1 MKEDK
6 ANQLLNKKI
15 LLEKFP
21 GKGGWT
27 YARVPEIPPDR
38 HAWFGW
44 VRVNGS
50 IDGVELKHYNLMP
63 MGNNQLFLP
72 VKAAI
77 RKKIG
82 KEAGDMVDIILYSD
96 HSAIEVPENFLSCL
110 KDEPD
115 AFRKFEL
122 LPEQEKIRLIKWI
135 EAPIT
140 DETRINRMAKV
151 VNDLAAS

>member
-1 MKEDK
+1 MKKGEIK
-6 ANQLLNKKI
+6 PLISKKV

-27 YARVPEIPPDR
+27 YARLPELAPDK

-63 MGNNQLFLP
+63 MGNGQLFLP

-82 KEAGDMVDIILYSD
+82 KEAGDQVEVILYPDNST
-96 HSAIEVPENFLSCL
+96 IEIPENFLLCL
-110 KDEPD
+110 QDEP
-115 AFRKFEL
+115 AALRKFEK
-122 LPEQEKIRLIKWI
+122 LPDQEKIRLIKWI
-135 EAPIT
+135 EAPAN
-140 DETRINRMAKV
+140 DETRINRMAKA